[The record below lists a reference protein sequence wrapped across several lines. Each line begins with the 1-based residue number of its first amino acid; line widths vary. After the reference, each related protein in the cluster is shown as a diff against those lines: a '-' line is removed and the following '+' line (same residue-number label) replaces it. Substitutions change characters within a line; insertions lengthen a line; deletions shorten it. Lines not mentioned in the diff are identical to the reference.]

1 MTTASRYGKMGRE
14 ALRRKKVGLKF
25 DKLDVKRLNYD
36 EKKSRT

>member
-1 MTTASRYGKMGRE
+1 MTIALRRGKMGRE
-14 ALRRKKVGLKF
+14 ALRGRVGLKF